1 MWCPNALPGMKDL
14 SLHLLECGEKLVST
28 ASSPW
33 GLPQLKTQPCPI
45 LRLLPERP
53 IPEDCSHWGPAL
65 SMSCFT
71 GPEFSLCPTLLLLP
85 HSHKCSS
92 WQHLLIR
99 CYLNLY
105 PRELRI
111 KSPIN
116 FFHFIR
122 LSHTWAQARKCSLLF
137 LFLYKHFSQ
146 SKYVLPG
153 LLFGTV

>member
-28 ASSPW
+28 ASPPW

-111 KSPIN
+111 KSPIMSHVSMYQIHV
-116 FFHFIR
+116 FFFR
-122 LSHTWAQARKCSLLF
+122 
-137 LFLYKHFSQ
+137 
-146 SKYVLPG
+146 VLIFVG
-153 LLFGTV
+153 WLCMHQCFHKIIF